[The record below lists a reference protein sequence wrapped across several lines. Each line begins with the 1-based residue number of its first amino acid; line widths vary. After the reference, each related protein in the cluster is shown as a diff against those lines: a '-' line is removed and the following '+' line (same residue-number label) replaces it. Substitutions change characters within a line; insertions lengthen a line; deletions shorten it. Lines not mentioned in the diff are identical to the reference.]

1 MFLSIT
7 SLARFSGTNHS
18 LDKNSLETP
27 LDLEAWA
34 DEILVSTYSSSSG
47 FRTDLSVD
55 STSSHLENEGLS
67 MSNTEQ
73 GSEETLQLPIDALS
87 LEISPLKLIALQ
99 KVTLELGF
107 EYYSTDGDT
116 ENAVDTLASM
126 LASQSLAD
134 TEAIVE
140 AQS

>member
-1 MFLSIT
+1 MFLSIA
-7 SLARFSGTNHS
+7 SSARFSGTNHS

-34 DEILVSTYSSSSG
+34 DETLASTYSSSSG

-73 GSEETLQLPIDALS
+73 GSEDTLQLPIDELS
-87 LEISPLKLIALQ
+87 LEMSPLKFISFQ
-99 KVTLELGF
+99 EETSEIGF
-107 EYYSTDGDT
+107 KHWSEDGDT
-116 ENAVDTLASM
+116 VNTSVILVTM
-126 LASQSLAD
+126 LSF
-134 TEAIVE
+134 
-140 AQS
+140 